1 MVKTLKDLYDSKIF
15 HGRLTEEEA
24 YGLCKVELTNHGKP
38 QVYIWYLYEFEGKLR
53 ARIDG
58 YRGDSEVPFARHH
71 DVQQV
76 WDRYF
81 PQTPGCNLFESVRG
95 GIELNRMD
103 FVERKNPHQ
112 LQEVARVAIL
122 DNCNYCCLKNLIER
136 IDELRIPAM
145 EKEELKKLVRG
156 FQLIL
161 ASKIPNEL

>member
-1 MVKTLKDLYDSKIF
+1 M
-15 HGRLTEEEA
+15 A
-24 YGLCKVELTNHGKP
+24 
-38 QVYIWYLYEFEGKLR
+38 Q
-53 ARIDG
+53 
-58 YRGDSEVPFARHH
+58 
-71 DVQQV
+71 
-76 WDRYF
+76 
-81 PQTPGCNLFESVRG
+81 
-95 GIELNRMD
+95 IELNRMD

-112 LQEVARVAIL
+112 LAELARVAIL

>member
-1 MVKTLKDLYDSKIF
+1 MAKPLKDLYNSKIF

-24 YGLCKVELTNHGKP
+24 YDLCKAELTNHGKK
-38 QVYIWYLYEFEGKLR
+38 QAYIWYLHECEGKLSG
-53 ARIDG
+53 RIDG

-81 PQTPGCNLFESVRG
+81 PGFFLLFVPIQ
-95 GIELNRMD
+95 IELNRMD

-112 LQEVARVAIL
+112 LAELARVAIL